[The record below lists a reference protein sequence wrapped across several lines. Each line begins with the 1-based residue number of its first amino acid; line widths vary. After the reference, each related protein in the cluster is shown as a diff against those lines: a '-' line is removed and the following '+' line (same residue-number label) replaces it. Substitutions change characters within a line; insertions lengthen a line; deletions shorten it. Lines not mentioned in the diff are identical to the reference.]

1 MEEKSQSEDVSVT
14 EGEQCSAVINTD
26 TDQETSKQGAQSAG
40 GTAHSPPE
48 ETQPST
54 PLDASGEN
62 QPRDVKTETMG
73 TLEGATLHMNPISVD
88 HSPAMLEKEN
98 GKDKKGSK
106 K

>member
-1 MEEKSQSEDVSVT
+1 MEERSQPEEVSVADS
-14 EGEQCSAVINTD
+14 EQCSAVINTD
-26 TDQETSKQGAQSAG
+26 TDQEAGKQGAQSEG
-40 GTAHSPPE
+40 GTAPSQPE

-62 QPRDVKTETMG
+62 QPRDGKTEAMG

-88 HSPAMLEKEN
+88 HRPEMLDKEN